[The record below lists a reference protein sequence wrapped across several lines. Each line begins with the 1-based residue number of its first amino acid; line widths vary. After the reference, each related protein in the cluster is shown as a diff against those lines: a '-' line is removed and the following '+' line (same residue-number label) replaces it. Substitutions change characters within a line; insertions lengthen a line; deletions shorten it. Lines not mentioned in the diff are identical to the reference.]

1 MQCKAKSKQS
11 GERCKNKVVDGFEVC
26 RIHGGKTPRGYA
38 LPQTTHARYSK
49 LPAALLQAYEQAQ
62 ADNEL
67 LNIRQDIALTD
78 TMLNNALPRLDTR
91 ESAKAWQLIQKAVD
105 GLEKAFANE
114 NYGDCILLIRQ
125 MNDLINERREQFA
138 VEQEIRDGLEHRR
151 KLVESERKRL
161 IEMQQVVTSEQA
173 MILVS
178 GLLEA
183 VRQNVNDR
191 DILNAIQSDFI
202 RLTQGAN
209 RQRIDSTAD

>member
-11 GERCKNKVVDGFEVC
+11 GERCKKDAVDGGDVC
-26 RIHGGKTPRGYA
+26 HIHGGKSLKGMASGRFEHG
-38 LPQTTHARYSK
+38 RYSK

-62 ADNEL
+62 ADTEL

-114 NYGDCILLIRQ
+114 DYGGCVVLLRQ

-191 DILNAIQSDFI
+191 HILANIQSDFI
-202 RLTQGAN
+202 RLTQGTHSE
-209 RQRIDSTAD
+209 RLSTESV